1 MQLYTVKS
9 VIRRLELI
17 INLLARKTLPLLA
30 ATIAGYSLFSYAD
43 DTEVYFSDINK
54 QPKPNVIFLLDTSGS
69 MIGTINGYGASG
81 NTDTTKPRLAS
92 LKEAVETIMANKDV
106 KDLRMGVLQFS
117 DNTKIRMEQ
126 EVVDIDEID
135 DDADIAAS
143 DRTSINANTTI
154 LKQRLLSGSDDG
166 MERWGNN
173 FPDLK
178 NNSYIYVANNALLG
192 FRFANIL
199 LKKPSEVGI
208 TDADKGI
215 KKAELSFRLVSRPGN
230 SSKSIDIYLDP
241 AINASHLNSSFFG
254 DFTQRIQKSTQNI
267 TINYSMSNL
276 GSDFRMKL
284 DVTELIRG
292 KINQADWQSGNAIA
306 FILAGLSGLNI
317 IPTENITKDYR
328 PYLTLEVDNRLIAKN
343 KRTKREKVMDAIA
356 GFTAN
361 GGTYIVSNLLAASQ
375 YISDINGSLGSV
387 GPYHNPVNY
396 KSPLIDDCQMSHIVL
411 MSDGRPEGD
420 GYAAGSVKSYIGQYS
435 TCRIF
440 NGPDKST
447 WVNENSYRNTNENCG
462 RALAS
467 WMARTSHATI
477 ADPLNAKYKSG
488 AFVRTHTIGFAM
500 RVGSSE
506 QKFLEDLADA
516 GQGIHRTSA
525 DTAALIKAFQK
536 IIENALLINKPSASG
551 TVTLSPQNGFD
562 QRPEVFYSLY
572 KSESY
577 DYWSGNMKGFK
588 MIYRGYKLTNGKQ
601 VERAILADWQGT
613 NPVINDGG
621 TFRENLDTAWSVKD
635 SGDMTKGGVVDQ
647 LSEPASRKVYTT
659 TNGSLLAGT
668 ALMASSYGAGITD
681 DELKVTIAQN
691 EANPSEKR
699 KLRGQG
705 LLDFIRG
712 FTYKEGGS
720 DTVSPKKIGD
730 SANNGVT
737 LVSYGCDDT
746 NKRIMTCNF
755 NQLHQV
761 ALLATNDGILR
772 GYELRTG
779 KNIFEF
785 MPKQMLPLIDK
796 LQTKKGLNINKV
808 RSYGLDGQVAVYH
821 DDKNNNGYID
831 KGESAYAIVV
841 SGRGGSSIYGIDIS
855 NESSPQLKWTI
866 THDTNG
872 FAKLGKTWSVPAV
885 GKVKLNTQVD
895 YVPIMVFGGGY
906 DESQDTN
913 PVQHE
918 DSVGNALYVVNPTT
932 GELLWSTSEN
942 MNYSIPG
949 DVALLTD
956 NTPNHLVT
964 DIFFG
969 DMGGQL
975 WRFSVVNGVTNYAD
989 MFVAGGGDKGIV
1001 ASISGSDEAT
1011 TRRFYQKPMIYKFT
1025 GNLANYIS
1033 VNIGTGYKAHPLVK
1047 NNEDRFYSFRFPLKA
1062 SITDTT
1068 VIKDSDLPNA
1078 NPTDT
1083 TTELN
1088 ITKGFKVPLAQ
1099 ETSDAVKG
1107 EKIVSNAFAGM
1118 DRLVFNTYIPYVGE
1132 KASSCYPIVGTQRT
1146 YYFSLS
1152 KGFSLL
1158 KTGFTEVT
1166 PSTLPLD
1173 VVAYCNAN
1181 YCSIISSMNELS
1193 DSVGEPNSKLKLVDA
1208 QFFEKNEGGLAKKT
1222 TWTDL
1227 FSPAVIK

>member
-17 INLLARKTLPLLA
+17 INLIARKTLPLLA

-43 DTEVYFSDINK
+43 DTEVYFSDINR

-69 MIGTINGYGASG
+69 MDFSLTSDNRASIKLG
-81 NTDTTKPRLAS
+81 DRAS
-92 LKEAVETIMANKDV
+92 RMGILQESVEIIMADKDI
-106 KDLRMGVLQFS
+106 KNLRMGVTDFASNADLRLDQ
-117 DNTKIRMEQ
+117 KVI
-126 EVVDIDEID
+126 DIDEID
-135 DDADIAAS
+135 EDTDIPAS
-143 DRTSINANTTI
+143 DRNTTGNANITI
-154 LKQRLLSGSDDG
+154 LKQRLLSPFDDG
-166 MERWGNN
+166 
-173 FPDLK
+173 FQTAKDLK
-178 NNSYIYVANNALLG
+178 PTTNNAATSSAGIMVG
-192 FRFANIL
+192 FRFDNIL
-199 LKKPSEVGI
+199 LKNPTEAGI
-208 TDADKGI
+208 NIDSGI
-215 KKAELSFRLVSRPGN
+215 VKAELSFRANWPYNDN
-230 SSKSIDIYLDP
+230 SPRDIIIYTDP
-241 AINASHLNSSFFG
+241 AINAIRFNNGYFNDFLRRISGASMLSKTISKNQLSSG
-254 DFTQRIQKSTQNI
+254 RIN
-267 TINYSMSNL
+267 
-276 GSDFRMKL
+276 L
-284 DVTELIRG
+284 DVTKLVKE
-292 KINQADWQSGNAIA
+292 KINQAGWQSGNAIA
-306 FILAGLSGLNI
+306 FMLTGLSGINWE
-317 IPTENITKDYR
+317 TSESTNKDNR
-328 PYLTLEVDNRLIAKN
+328 PYLTLEVDNKLIAKN
-343 KRTKREKVMDAIA
+343 KRTKREKVMDAVVKLTPY
-356 GFTAN
+356 GSTR
-361 GGTYIVSNLLAASQ
+361 IVSNLMAVSQ
-375 YISDINGSLGSV
+375 YISNIPTTIRGE
-387 GPYHNPVNY
+387 GPYHRPSNVE
-396 KSPLIDDCQMSHIVL
+396 SPLTDDCQMSHIIL
-411 MSDGRPEGD
+411 MTDGSANSDRVSNTVMKYIDQRGARCWIFDAQDKSTGRPE
-420 GYAAGSVKSYIGQYS
+420 
-435 TCRIF
+435 T
-440 NGPDKST
+440 
-447 WVNENSYRNTNENCG
+447 VNSDDSEACG

-477 ADPLNAKYKSG
+477 DPANTKYKSA
-488 AFVRTHTIGFAM
+488 AFVRTHTIGFALQDNQKA
-500 RVGSSE
+500 E
-506 QKFLEDLADA
+506 KFLDDLANA
-516 GQGIHRTSA
+516 GQGIFRT
-525 DTAALIKAFQK
+525 TAQPEELVKAFQD
-536 IIENALLINKPSASG
+536 IIGNALLINKPSASG
-551 TVTLSPQNGFD
+551 TVTLSPQSGFD

-572 KSESY
+572 KTESY

-588 MIYRGYKLTNGKQ
+588 MIYRPYKLTNGKQ
-601 VERAILADWQGT
+601 VERAVLADWQGT

-621 TFRENLDTAWSVKD
+621 TFIENLDTAWSVKD
-635 SGDMTKGGVVDQ
+635 SGDMTIGGVVDQ
-647 LSEPASRKVYTT
+647 LSLPASRKVYTT

-668 ALMASSYGAGITD
+668 ALTASSYGAGITD

-720 DTVSPKKIGD
+720 DIVAPKKIGD

-737 LVSYGCDDT
+737 LISYGCDDT

-785 MPKQMLPLIDK
+785 MPQQMLPLIDK
-796 LQTKKGLNINKV
+796 LQAKKGLNINKV
-808 RSYGLDGQVAVYH
+808 RSYGLDGRVAVYH

-831 KGESAYAIVV
+831 NGEIAYAIVV

-866 THDTNG
+866 TPDTNG

-956 NTPNHLVT
+956 DTPNHLVT

-975 WRFSVVNGVTNYAD
+975 WRFSVVNGVTNYAN
-989 MFVAGGGDKGIV
+989 MFVAGGGNKGIV

-1088 ITKGFKVPLAQ
+1088 IAKGFKVLLAQ
-1099 ETSDAVKG
+1099 GASDIVKG
-1107 EKIVSNAFAGM
+1107 EKIVSNAFASV

-1173 VVAYCNAN
+1173 VVAYCNAD

-1193 DSVGEPNSKLKLVDA
+1193 DSVGDPNSKLKLVDA
-1208 QFFEKNEGGLAKKT
+1208 QFFEKDKGGRAKKT